1 MDKKQPLLV
10 LRMSISNIILHR
22 NLSKE
27 NSNQLQSTLEE
38 KMSKWNSDQKDNKI
52 QIGNETTK
60 LYKGG

>member
-1 MDKKQPLLV
+1 MDKKHPLLV

-52 QIGNETTK
+52 QNGNETTK